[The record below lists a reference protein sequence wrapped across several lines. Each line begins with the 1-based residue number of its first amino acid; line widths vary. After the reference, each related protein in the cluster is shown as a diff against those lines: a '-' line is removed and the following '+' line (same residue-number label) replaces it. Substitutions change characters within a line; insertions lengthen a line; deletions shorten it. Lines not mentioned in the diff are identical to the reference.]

1 MVIGVRGGQIVKKNE
16 LSTITQHNI
25 FSHLVS
31 TSLVLIGWT
40 HNAIGSLGDSLPSI
54 ESYLNLLEYDYIVV
68 LPPIE
73 FYELHVSKSKG
84 VQRFLT
90 KCFCLCTYYMSC
102 L

>member
-1 MVIGVRGGQIVKKNE
+1 MVIGVRGGQIVKKVNFRLE
-16 LSTITQHNI
+16 HNI
-25 FSHLVS
+25 TLFHILSQHL
-31 TSLVLIGWT
+31 LVLIGWT

-54 ESYLNLLEYDYIVV
+54 ESHLNLLKYGYIIVS
-68 LPPIE
+68 PPIE

-90 KCFCLCTYYMSC
+90 KCFCLCTYYMLC